1 MSVEGKFAYSN
12 GLLYW
17 NKDQYEKARYWFEQ
31 AYIDPNFKDSA
42 LSKLIHIDLK
52 EGKFARAR
60 RLLKENGGE
69 QKIALKPMYGLLE
82 SAENNFEAGKKY
94 YGECMVDPY
103 MQTKALLVL
112 SRLYVQTGDYDI
124 ARKMLETLCL
134 NSEFVNDIIFEL
146 VYLNIF
152 EKDYQEAVKNLN
164 LIDLN
169 KLSRS
174 SLRNYRMLD
183 TYLKYCMAIR
193 KINMK
198 SNEFEDEL
206 LCCLLEND
214 DNLLLAHISKHLN
227 QQERCTN
234 GCFFEDIDLKKL
246 LEQARNAIEPMN
258 PSHFGSSDL
267 YRFRLKQPIGFK
279 EDEVTSDLCVATV
292 LGTKKIIT
300 MYPILLS
307 DEFDREQMSFSK
319 ELKLKRNGGR
329 NNDEK

>member
-1 MSVEGKFAYSN
+1 MSIDGRFAYSN

-17 NKDQYEKARYWFEQ
+17 NKHQYGKARYWFEQ

-60 RLLKENGGE
+60 MLLQENGGA
-69 QKIALKPMYGLLE
+69 QSLLLKPMYGLLE

-103 MQTKALLVL
+103 MQWKVLLML
-112 SRLYVQTGDYDI
+112 AKLYIQTGDYDI
-124 ARKMLETLCL
+124 ARKMLETVCSNAEL
-134 NSEFVNDIIFEL
+134 VNDAIFEL
-146 VYLNIF
+146 IYLNIF
-152 EKDYQEAVKNLN
+152 EKDYKEAIKKLN
-164 LIDLN
+164 VMDPS
-169 KLSRS
+169 KLSSS
-174 SLRNYRMLD
+174 SLKNYRVLD
-183 TYLKYCMAIR
+183 RYLKYCMAIR
-193 KINMK
+193 KINIK
-198 SNEFEDEL
+198 SSEFEDDL

-214 DNLLLAHISKHLN
+214 DEFLLNHIAKHLN
-227 QQERCTN
+227 QQERYTN

-246 LEQARNAIEPMN
+246 LEHARDVIEFMN
-258 PSHFGSSDL
+258 PNHFGNSDL
-267 YRFRLKQPIGFK
+267 YRFRLKEPIGFK

-300 MYPILLS
+300 MYPISLS
-307 DEFDREQMSFSK
+307 SEYDRECMSFSK

-329 NNDEK
+329 YHYEK